1 MQRTF
6 KLTGL
11 TPAGG
16 AQVID
21 MAGYERVRNHQVH
34 VTSVSA
40 SAGTIAVAVRTP
52 GTAEYVVVE
61 TKNINAG
68 SLAFAVDYYCDAMQF
83 TPASADAATSDV
95 VAVVGVM
102 MSPLRPRG
110 VPRSR
115 GGPVVR

>member
-6 KLTGL
+6 KLTGI

-21 MAGYERVRNHQVH
+21 MAGYARVRNHQVH
-34 VTSVSA
+34 VTSVSS

-52 GTAEYVVVE
+52 GTDEYVTVE
-61 TKNINAG
+61 TKNLSAG

-83 TPASADAATSDV
+83 TPASDNAAKDFD
-95 VAVVGVM
+95 VAVFCLQG
-102 MSPLRPRG
+102 
-110 VPRSR
+110 
-115 GGPVVR
+115 